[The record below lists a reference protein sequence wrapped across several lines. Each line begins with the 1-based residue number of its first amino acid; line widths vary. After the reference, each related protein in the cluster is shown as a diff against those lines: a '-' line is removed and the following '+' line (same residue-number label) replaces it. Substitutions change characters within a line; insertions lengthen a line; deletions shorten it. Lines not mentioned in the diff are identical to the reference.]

1 MSARDSRSFGRE
13 IATGFVLA
21 ACGAAALA
29 ALTPFFGWSTALRAV
44 IALLGFAAVLDVL
57 ASSRERVGRVTTV
70 AAWTLGAAIAAG
82 VPLPLTAY
90 VLVHAG
96 LLWLVRA
103 LYRYSSL
110 VPALGD
116 FALCLLGAAF
126 AAWAAQRTG
135 SAWLALWCFFL
146 VQSFHVLLPESLN
159 RTAGDARD
167 DGVDAFT
174 RAQRAAEAAVRRMS
188 TPR

>member
-1 MSARDSRSFGRE
+1 MSARGSRSFARE
-13 IATGFVLA
+13 LGTGFVLA

-29 ALTPFFGWSTALRAV
+29 ALAPFFGWSTALRAV
-44 IALLGFAAVLDVL
+44 VALAGLAAVLDVL

-70 AAWTLGAAIAAG
+70 ALWSLCAAIAAG
-82 VPLPLTAY
+82 VSLPLAAY
-90 VLVHAG
+90 VLVHAA

-116 FALCLLGAAF
+116 FGLCLLGAAF

-146 VQSFHVLLPESLN
+146 AQSFHVLLPESLGRAAAN
-159 RTAGDARD
+159 ARD
-167 DGVDAFT
+167 DDVDVFT
-174 RAQRAAEAAVRRMS
+174 RSHRAAEAAVRRMS

>member
-1 MSARDSRSFGRE
+1 MSARASRSFGRE
-13 IATGFVLA
+13 IAAGFVLA

-29 ALTPFFGWSTALRAV
+29 ALAPFLGWGTALRV
-44 IALLGFAAVLDVL
+44 VVALLGLAAVLDVL
-57 ASSRERVGRVTTV
+57 ASSRERVGRMTTI
-70 AAWTLGAAIAAG
+70 AAWVLCAVLTAVLS
-82 VPLPLTAY
+82 LPLAAY
-90 VLVHAG
+90 VLAHVA

-116 FALCLLGAAF
+116 FGLCLLGAAF

-146 VQSFHVLLPESLN
+146 AQSFHALLPASLH
-159 RTAGDARD
+159 RAAGDSRD
-167 DGVDAFT
+167 DSVDAFT